1 MVEIL
6 TFTRDPSLIVVSYVT
21 ERADNGSVLSYQ
33 EFKKILASQEKHNHE
48 LQRNSRK
55 NLQNYLFLE
64 LNTALIMKSVSLE
77 IEARQL
83 LLNQFK
89 TNKSVRLRD

>member
-1 MVEIL
+1 MSYKVIVEK
-6 TFTRDPSLIVVSYVT
+6 TS
-21 ERADNGSVLSYQ
+21 
-33 EFKKILASQEKHNHE
+33 KII
-48 LQRNSRK
+48 
-55 NLQNYLFLE
+55 FLE

>member
-1 MVEIL
+1 MDE
-6 TFTRDPSLIVVSYVT
+6 SKQKN
-21 ERADNGSVLSYQ
+21 NGAEKESEV
-33 EFKKILASQEKHNHE
+33 KKT
-48 LQRNSRK
+48 
-55 NLQNYLFLE
+55 
-64 LNTALIMKSVSLE
+64 TALIMKSVSLE